1 MLGVEEALLGMGE
14 QLGVWRTNAGCVE
27 KHCWVC
33 GVEENQCWVCGEVCK
48 EAMLGVGEAVSSV
61 GKTLQRADKRVCGGE
76 ALPCL
81 GKQPGV

>member
-1 MLGVEEALLGMGE
+1 MEEALLGMGE

-33 GVEENQCWVCGEVCK
+33 GEVCK
-48 EAMLGVGEAVSSV
+48 EAMLGVEEAVSSV

-76 ALPCL
+76 VLSGL

>member
-1 MLGVEEALLGMGE
+1 MEKCVRKQCPAYGEVAGCREAMLGVEEALLGMGE

-33 GVEENQCWVCGEVCK
+33 GEVCK

-61 GKTLQRADKRVCGGE
+61 GKTLQRADKRV
-76 ALPCL
+76 
-81 GKQPGV
+81 

>member
-1 MLGVEEALLGMGE
+1 M
-14 QLGVWRTNAGCVE
+14 
-27 KHCWVC
+27 
-33 GVEENQCWVCGEVCK
+33 CGEVCR

-61 GKTLQRADKRVCGGE
+61 GKTLQRADKRLCGGE